1 MFVFA
6 IKTASTPNLED
17 KKASVENLTEWA
29 RVQSSLQSIISI
41 LDSFQYGIFFE
52 FRGIGRRKDFR
63 GTGDSAN

>member
-29 RVQSSLQSIISI
+29 RVQSTFLEYHFKFRQFSIWTFKNY
-41 LDSFQYGIFFE
+41 L
-52 FRGIGRRKDFR
+52 
-63 GTGDSAN
+63 T

>member
-29 RVQSSLQSIISI
+29 RVQSIFQRIISS
-41 LDSFQYGIFFE
+41 LDSFQFGLL
-52 FRGIGRRKDFR
+52 K
-63 GTGDSAN
+63 T

>member
-29 RVQSSLQSIISI
+29 RVHLPIYRTIPS
-41 LDSFQYGIFFE
+41 LDSFQFGPITL
-52 FRGIGRRKDFR
+52 DF
-63 GTGDSAN
+63 